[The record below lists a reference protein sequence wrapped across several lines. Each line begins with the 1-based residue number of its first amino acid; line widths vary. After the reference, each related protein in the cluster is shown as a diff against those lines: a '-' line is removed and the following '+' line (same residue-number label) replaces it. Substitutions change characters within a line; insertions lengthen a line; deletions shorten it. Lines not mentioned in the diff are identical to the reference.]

1 MGFGVPRHRHGV
13 LTPPPPPSPSC
24 LPGRHRP
31 GRGGPAAL
39 PGGPGGGPGTPHHHA
54 PAHQLLRYHCGP
66 SPPGRLRP
74 RGLPTLTPR
83 LPAGS
88 NTTSAS
94 LRPGHQPHSR
104 GRHRARSRR
113 AATSRPERVWPD
125 GVIPYVISGNFS
137 GECRRARGGCS
148 VPGVPQFPH
157 AGLTAPAAPSR
168 RQPASH
174 LPAGDA
180 ALGEAHLRHIPGAQR

>member
-1 MGFGVPRHRHGV
+1 MRRG
-13 LTPPPPPSPSC
+13 LTPRRPPPRSC
-24 LPGRHRP
+24 LPGRHRS
-31 GRGGPAAL
+31 GRGRPAAL
-39 PGGPGGGPGTPHHHA
+39 PGGPSGGPGTPHHHT
-54 PAHQLLRYHCGP
+54 PAHQLLRYHRGP
-66 SPPGRLRP
+66 SPPGRLHP
-74 RGLPTLTPR
+74 RGASRVHPPTPLPT
-83 LPAGS
+83 GS
-88 NTTSAS
+88 NSTNTSP
-94 LRPGHQPHSR
+94 RPGHQPRSR
-104 GRHRARSRR
+104 GRQRARSRR

-137 GECRRARGGCS
+137 GECRRAGGGCS

-180 ALGEAHLRHIPGAQR
+180 ALGEAHLRHLLGTQR